1 MADMTRLPSVSQ
13 HSRQQPSSPRHSRNN
28 SQCLWEIHS
37 GHLHRWERTK
47 KQSPE
52 KAGQCLCTH
61 SFPWDYRLHEAKPS
75 LLPTGFSKAQCPY
88 PWSRSGQQRGQGGGE
103 EMLNQLF
110 SLLAEL
116 FDLDIAFLRITEI
129 LIK

>member
-47 KQSPE
+47 KQSPGRQGNVFVLTPAPGITGSMKPNPLSCLRGFQRLNAPIHGAGLGSREGKEEE
-52 KAGQCLCTH
+52 KKC
-61 SFPWDYRLHEAKPS
+61 
-75 LLPTGFSKAQCPY
+75 
-88 PWSRSGQQRGQGGGE
+88 
-103 EMLNQLF
+103 
-110 SLLAEL
+110 
-116 FDLDIAFLRITEI
+116 
-129 LIK
+129 